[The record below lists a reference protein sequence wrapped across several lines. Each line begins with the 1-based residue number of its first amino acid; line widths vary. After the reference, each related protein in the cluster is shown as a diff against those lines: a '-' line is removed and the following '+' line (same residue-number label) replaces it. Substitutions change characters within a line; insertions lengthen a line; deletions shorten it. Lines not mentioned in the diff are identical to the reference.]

1 MYDASAGGS
10 QQSTTPLVAR
20 TTGDSSTGLKP
31 SVAALIA
38 YFGVWITGIIF
49 LVLEKKSRFVKFHAA
64 QSLVTFGALFV
75 LGIIL
80 GSIPYIWLLDSLLG
94 IFGFVL
100 WILLMVKAYQG
111 EMYKLPVAGDIAE
124 GIVGKM

>member
-1 MYDASAGGS
+1 
-10 QQSTTPLVAR
+10 
-20 TTGDSSTGLKP
+20 
-31 SVAALIA
+31 
-38 YFGVWITGIIF
+38 
-49 LVLEKKSRFVKFHAA
+49 VLEKKSRFVKFHAA